1 MYNKRLSAL
10 TASMKEHKAK
20 QLLKEKVDIFPECYK
35 ELFGKAF
42 RENWCGNLKNNRN
55 IRKFFEIKQR
65 GKMPF
70 RGDPPMSN
78 GRNGGGRTPQTYYVK
93 SAWHKQ

>member
-10 TASMKEHKAK
+10 NASMKEHKAK

-42 RENWCGNLKNNRN
+42 RENWCGNA
-55 IRKFFEIKQR
+55 
-65 GKMPF
+65 F